1 MSSTA
6 TQSRN
11 LVPASDDTIKTLT
24 LRLEGQAPLM
34 MHAPT
39 LIDPLHPL
47 TREMALATS
56 KTASKRTIA
65 DIEHM
70 ARVEWEAGI
79 YHSDEL
85 GPFIPSVNVKKSIV
99 KAAGLTKDGAS
110 VTRGVTFADT
120 KLPLLYDGPRD
131 RDGLYDAGFKDT
143 RPVRNGGMGGGRVPR
158 TRPCFDEWALEAIVY
173 VDPHE
178 IGLEDLGRVVGVA
191 QRFGVGDY
199 RPEFGLFRATLT
211 EEQS

>member
-1 MSSTA
+1 MSTA
-6 TQSRN
+6 TIN
-11 LVPASDDTIKTLT
+11 LVPDIEATIKTLE
-24 LRLEGQAPLM
+24 LRLDGIAPLL

-47 TREMALATS
+47 SREMAKATS
-56 KTASKRTIA
+56 KTGSKRTVA
-65 DIEHM
+65 DIEHI
-70 ARVEWEAGI
+70 ARIEWQAGI
-79 YHSDEL
+79 YFDDTI
-85 GPFIPSVNVKKSIV
+85 GPFIPAVNVKKSIV
-99 KAAGLTKDGAS
+99 KAAGLTKQGAA

-131 RDGLYDAGFKDT
+131 LDELYAAGFVDS
-143 RPVRNGGMGGGRVPR
+143 RPVKNGGMGAGRVPR
-158 TRPCFDEWALEAIVY
+158 TRPCFEQWAIEARIY

-199 RPEFGLFRATLT
+199 RPEFGLFRATLS
-211 EEQS
+211 EANA